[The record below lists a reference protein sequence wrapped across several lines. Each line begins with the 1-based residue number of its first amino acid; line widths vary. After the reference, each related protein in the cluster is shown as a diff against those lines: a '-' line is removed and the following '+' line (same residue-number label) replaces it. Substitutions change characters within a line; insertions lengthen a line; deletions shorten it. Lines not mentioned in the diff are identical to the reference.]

1 MIDRYLYPCNR
12 FKGKHVSL
20 WKKIHKLNAEIKELN
35 LEIKKS
41 IVKAYFINKGLEEIG
56 NEQS

>member
-1 MIDRYLYPCNR
+1 MTKYLYPCNR

-35 LEIKKS
+35 LQLKENIQKT
-41 IVKAYFINKGLEEIG
+41 YFINKGLEEIG
-56 NEQS
+56 NENN